1 MNSKNNIPLITLSS
15 DFAVQ
20 SQGIGHMEGII
31 FALAPQAR
39 VIHLMHGIPGFN
51 TIVAART
58 METIAKIPV
67 GIHVCVCDPGVGTKR
82 KPIIIEVG
90 RGDYF
95 IGPDNGIFHPAIRV
109 LGGVQRIQHITNPSY
124 MNQPVSHIFHGR
136 DIFAPAAAHL
146 ANGVA
151 MESFGPK
158 IDFNSLCPA
167 AYDEAVIENNKII
180 ASVIQINKFGSV
192 HLNILHQ
199 VWDEMGIKIG
209 DKIKIKFPDQKE
221 LILPVVNTFGE
232 VNKGEYLIL
241 KDDYLRIAIAKNL
254 GSFVEDYSLSAGDK
268 LEICKID

>member
-1 MNSKNNIPLITLSS
+1 MTSKNNIPLITLSS

-20 SQGIGHMEGII
+20 SQGIGHMESII
-31 FALAPQAR
+31 FSIAPEVR
-39 VIHLMHGIPGFN
+39 VIHLMHGIPEFN

-95 IGPDNGIFHPAIRV
+95 IGPDNGIFHPAVRV
-109 LGGVQRIQHITNPSY
+109 LGGVKRVHHITNPEY

-136 DIFAPAAAHL
+136 DIFAPAAAYL
-146 ANGVA
+146 AKGIPIEN
-151 MESFGPK
+151 FGPK
-158 IDFNSLCPA
+158 IDFNILSPA
-167 AYDEAVIENNKII
+167 AFDEAVIENNKII

-192 HLNILHQ
+192 HLNISHE
-199 VWDEMGIKIG
+199 VWDEMGIKVG
-209 DKIKIKFPDQKE
+209 DKIKLKLTNQQE
-221 LILPVVNTFGE
+221 VILPVVNTFGE
-232 VNKGEYLIL
+232 VSKGEYLIL

-254 GSFVEDYSLSAGDK
+254 GSFVADYPLTAGSE
-268 LEICKID
+268 LEVSKV